1 MSTHKLIIE
10 KIETVPIQI
19 PLSRVFKGSYYQ
31 MTHRS
36 TIITRLYTDAG
47 IVGEVYNGDE
57 NETQGQILK
66 IIHDEI
72 EPRIKGMDAFNS
84 EGCWDIMQ
92 LPSYD
97 ILRNRSLAMQAQAC
111 VDSAIWDAIGKALD
125 VPLYKLW
132 GGYRNTLPTIC
143 IGGYYEPDKS
153 NVDLGKEI
161 EAMKQDGFAGC
172 KFKVG
177 GATPA
182 IDAERVR
189 TAREAVGDDFILA
202 VDANQGWSAREAIE
216 FAYLVED
223 YDLRWFEEPCR
234 WYNDRQGMA
243 LVRNT
248 TRLPIAAGQSEISR
262 SGCRDLMASAAID
275 VCNFDASWGGGPTEW
290 RRVAA
295 MAKCYDVE
303 MAHHEEPQ
311 VSAHLL
317 GSIEHGTYLEAFH
330 PDRDPLFYKL
340 LENRSPFSEGTYTL
354 PEGPGFGLQLD
365 KNVIKKYRVS

>member
-1 MSTHKLIIE
+1 MSTQKLIIE
-10 KIETVPIQI
+10 KIETVPLQL
-19 PLSRVFKGSYYQ
+19 PLPRVFKGSYYQ

-36 TIITRLYTDAG
+36 TIITRIYTDAG

-57 NETQGQILK
+57 NDTQGQILK

-72 EPRIKGMDAFNS
+72 EPKIKGMDAFNS
-84 EGCWDIMQ
+84 EGCWHTMQ
-92 LPSYD
+92 APSYD

-132 GGYRNTLPTIC
+132 GGYRNKLQAIC
-143 IGGYYEPDKS
+143 IGGYYDP
-153 NVDLGKEI
+153 GKTNGDFGREV
-161 EAMKQDGFAGC
+161 EAMKQEGFAGC

-182 IDAERVR
+182 VDAERVQA
-189 TAREAVGDDFILA
+189 AREAVGDDFILA

-216 FAYLVED
+216 FASLVEEHN
-223 YDLRWFEEPCR
+223 LRWFEEPCR
-234 WYNDRQGMA
+234 WYDDRRGMA

-248 TRLPIAAGQSEISR
+248 TKLPVAAGQSEISR

-275 VCNFDASWGGGPTEW
+275 VCNFDASWGGGPSEW

-317 GSIEHGTYLEAFH
+317 GSIAHGTYLEAFH
-330 PDRDPLFYKL
+330 PDRDPLFYTL
-340 LENRSPFSEGTYTL
+340 LENRSPFDEGTYTL
-354 PEGPGFGLQLD
+354 PEGAGFGLQLD
-365 KNVIKKYRVS
+365 KSVIKKCRVD